1 MIDNGLHLATF
12 CAVHLPPSIFLWLP
26 FHWLPFHYRDLV
38 SVTLSDYMMLSRTVA
53 AVANDLKS
61 GELS

>member
-12 CAVHLPPSIFLWLP
+12 CAVHLPPSIFL
-26 FHWLPFHYRDLV
+26 WLPFHYRDLV